1 MRKVEYGTS
10 KIAKSFWI
18 NLQMT
23 NEILHIK
30 KPSEFDADFQR
41 VDKNYQELQKAL
53 REICDAFIYYL
64 QPKSK
69 NRHHLAVESMSYTN
83 ILRKQA
89 VIQSEEAFGS
99 VLLSHGQNLGID
111 NMLGPS
117 LARTGEVFLNIAK
130 IKTERDYLIKSRFIG
145 PVKQELI
152 TDAKEINKMRKKLRK
167 QRIEFDAIHGKAK
180 LVTTKIAK
188 QKLDVMVEEV
198 AARMSDFI
206 TRNRNKI
213 VELYSAIGVLAEY
226 QAEYRRLLEPL
237 QDQIGKCVASADLSL
252 PETINLNPMHTL
264 DDTLNIN
271 TDSITLPQHINSR
284 FSTPETVSDKNNK
297 KKSGHGLLL
306 NQLFVKNKSQPKIN
320 ESPPKSMNQSFNE
333 SEYEYETVST
343 NPGNLQNQNQPVQI
357 LRHQYRN
364 NLDDTF
370 STQDSIDPSKPS
382 CIALY
387 DFDAKN
393 YGELS
398 IYEGQKIDLLSQL
411 DDEWYEGRVDGTIGY
426 FPINYVKILV
436 PLPK

>member
-10 KIAKSFWI
+10 KIAKSFWV
-18 NLQMT
+18 NLQT
-23 NEILHIK
+23 TKEILHITN
-30 KPSEFDADFQR
+30 PSEFDADFQR
-41 VDKNYQELQKAL
+41 VDKEYKVLQKAL

-99 VLLSHGQNLGID
+99 VLLSHGQSLGID

-152 TDAKEINKMRKKLRK
+152 TDAKEINQMRKKLSK
-167 QRIEFDAIHGKAK
+167 KRIEYDAIHGKAN
-180 LVTTKIAK
+180 LATTKIAK
-188 QKLDVMVEEV
+188 QKLDVFVEEV
-198 AARMSDFI
+198 AARMNNFI
-206 TRNRNKI
+206 SRNRKKT
-213 VELYSAIGVLAEY
+213 VELYSAIAILGEY
-226 QAEYRRLLEPL
+226 QSEYRRLLEPL
-237 QDQIGKCVASADLSL
+237 QEQIGSCVTQADLPL

-271 TDSITLPQHINSR
+271 TDSISLPQQIRSR
-284 FSTPETVSDKNNK
+284 FSTPEPVSDKNNNK
-297 KKSGHGLLL
+297 KDGHGLLL
-306 NQLFVKNKSQPKIN
+306 NQLFKNK
-320 ESPPKSMNQSFNE
+320 SPPKSGKLNESINQSFNE

-343 NPGNLQNQNQPVQI
+343 NPGNAQKQNQPIQI

-370 STQDSIDPSKPS
+370 STQDSIDPTKPS
-382 CIALY
+382 CIG
-387 DFDAKN
+387 K
-393 YGELS
+393 
-398 IYEGQKIDLLSQL
+398 
-411 DDEWYEGRVDGTIGY
+411 
-426 FPINYVKILV
+426 
-436 PLPK
+436 